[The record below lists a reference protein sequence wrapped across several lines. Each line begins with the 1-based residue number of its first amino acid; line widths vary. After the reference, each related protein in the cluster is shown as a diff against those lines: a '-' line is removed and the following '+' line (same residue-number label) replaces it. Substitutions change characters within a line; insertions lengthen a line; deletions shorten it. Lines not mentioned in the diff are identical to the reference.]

1 MKRKSARRYV
11 DVIIC
16 VLAVVICSP
25 AAVVAEEKETFGARP
40 DALGPLGGGKGYK
53 KIVIKGD
60 YMVGTIDE
68 LVEALSKAGPG
79 QVVYV
84 DNEAEL
90 DFSVRVRVEGF
101 ILEVPGGVTLAGG
114 RGHKGPEGALLRSDE
129 FKTKPLIKVTGPKA
143 RITGL
148 RIYGPDPKMRR
159 IELPRLTKIGGSE
172 LYYKFPTSDGIKCEH
187 PFLEVDNCEIM
198 GWSHAGV
205 YLLGKAAKGHVH
217 HNYIHHCQ
225 RRGLGYGICLNGVQ
239 ALIESN
245 IISDF
250 RHAISATGAPGTCYE
265 AHNNLVEG
273 QASSHSFDMHG
284 GSDRKDGTNVAG
296 EWVNIHHNTFKAKW
310 KTKYGLPICIRG
322 KPTKGGEVRNNWF
335 LQEKY
340 DTYHTCR
347 QIGSN
352 NVKYHHNIYGQ
363 KKILR

>member
-16 VLAVVICSP
+16 VLTVVICSP

-245 IISDF
+245 MAPVMRPTIIWLKDRQVATASICTAARIEKTAPTLPANGSTSTTTPSRPSGKRNMDCPYVF
-250 RHAISATGAPGTCYE
+250 GASQPRVARSVTTGSCRKSTTLITPAGKSAAITS
-265 AHNNLVEG
+265 
-273 QASSHSFDMHG
+273 
-284 GSDRKDGTNVAG
+284 
-296 EWVNIHHNTFKAKW
+296 NTTITSTAK
-310 KTKYGLPICIRG
+310 KR
-322 KPTKGGEVRNNWF
+322 
-335 LQEKY
+335 
-340 DTYHTCR
+340 
-347 QIGSN
+347 S
-352 NVKYHHNIYGQ
+352 
-363 KKILR
+363 